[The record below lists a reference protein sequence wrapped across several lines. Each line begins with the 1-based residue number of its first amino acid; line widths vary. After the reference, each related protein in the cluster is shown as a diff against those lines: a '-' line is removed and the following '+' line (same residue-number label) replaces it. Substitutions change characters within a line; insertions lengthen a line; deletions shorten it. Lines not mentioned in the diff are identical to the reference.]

1 MVGGRGALGSSAL
14 ASSLELCF
22 ELCNYFVVDSVT
34 DLSHVATDE
43 HHEQATFQ
51 VDPVVVLDGDVED
64 CFIAHKSGS
73 LLAVGGIPPVVDTHQ
88 HLLQTTL
95 RFGVRAPDLHTIPTP
110 KSGVEDRVKAR
121 LWDDDFHTL
130 THCLPP

>member
-34 DLSHVATDE
+34 DLSHVATAE

-95 RFGVRAPDLHTIPTP
+95 RFGVRAPDLHNPDSQ
-110 KSGVEDRVKAR
+110 KRSRRSR
-121 LWDDDFHTL
+121 LSS
-130 THCLPP
+130 PVG